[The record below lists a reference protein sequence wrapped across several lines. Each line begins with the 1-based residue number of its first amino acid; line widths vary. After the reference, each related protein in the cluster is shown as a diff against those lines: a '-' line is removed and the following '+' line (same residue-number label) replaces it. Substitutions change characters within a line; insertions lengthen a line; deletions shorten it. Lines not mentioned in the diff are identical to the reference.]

1 MAEPNQADRA
11 AQAALARRLAD
22 AGFALPG
29 TLLEVAHVCGKPNCR
44 CTADPPRPHGPYHR
58 WTRKIDG
65 KTVTRRL
72 TSEQLAR
79 YEEWFENAR
88 RIRAL
93 VAELEELSL
102 SVAERDEDWPPKS
115 R

>member
-1 MAEPNQADRA
+1 
-11 AQAALARRLAD
+11 
-22 AGFALPG
+22 
-29 TLLEVAHVCGKPNCR
+29 
-44 CTADPPRPHGPYHR
+44 
-58 WTRKIDG
+58 
-65 KTVTRRL
+65 VTRRL
-72 TSEQLAR
+72 TADQLAR
-79 YEEWFENAR
+79 YEQWFENAK